1 VGLGGGRTGFEP
13 AWGQDE
19 CPILSVPLATDAITA
34 PFDASEASQPLPPA
48 TTPQQGKQH
57 NHHTHQEVS
66 VQLAAEHPAATVLG
80 DKAGQRGAVTTTRS
94 PLALKAAVRRV
105 IRKLLAQT

>member
-1 VGLGGGRTGFEP
+1 M
-13 AWGQDE
+13 AYW
-19 CPILSVPLATDAITA
+19 LSDR
-34 PFDASEASQPLPPA
+34 F

>member
-1 VGLGGGRTGFEP
+1 MRVRGWPGRFGR
-13 AWGQDE
+13 
-19 CPILSVPLATDAITA
+19 
-34 PFDASEASQPLPPA
+34 FDRPSRETVRSG
-48 TTPQQGKQH
+48 GKQH

-66 VQLAAEHPAATVLG
+66 VQLAAEHPATTVLG

-105 IRKLLAQT
+105 IRKLLAQTS